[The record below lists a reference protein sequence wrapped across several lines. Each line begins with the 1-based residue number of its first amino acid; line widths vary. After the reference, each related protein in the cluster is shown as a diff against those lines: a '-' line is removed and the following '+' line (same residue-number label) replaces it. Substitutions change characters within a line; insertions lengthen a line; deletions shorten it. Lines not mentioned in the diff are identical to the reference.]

1 MKTIYRKQA
10 HIKIQCYH
18 RYIFGLPMQIFNTVK
33 APVQLHIVTTNIILV
48 HGRQAI
54 CCIKVVIF
62 IYQENH

>member
-10 HIKIQCYH
+10 HMKIQCYH
-18 RYIFGLPMQIFNTVK
+18 QYIFGLPMQIFNTVK

-48 HGRQAI
+48 HGRQS
-54 CCIKVVIF
+54 CIKIVII